1 MQALPANIIELDLAL
16 NEVTPE
22 GAQALAV
29 ALQRLPH
36 LQRLNLREN
45 ELENAGAIA
54 IAKGL
59 AKLKNLRE
67 LDLTQN
73 QVLLRSA
80 HDCAQHVVQQIT
92 DLNLLDTFRKP
103 TSHMRNIGRDIESGF
118 MHLAGK
124 TCARDNLG
132 VVHKSHA
139 ILPMEA
145 SSLACRFALT
155 V

>member
-1 MQALPANIIELDLAL
+1 MQALPANIIELELAL

-73 QVLLRSA
+73 QVLLCYA
-80 HDCAQHVVQQIT
+80 YDCAQHVVQQMT
-92 DLNLLDTFRKP
+92 YLNLPETFRKRM
-103 TSHMRNIGRDIESGF
+103 SHTRYIEGNIESGF

-124 TCARDNLG
+124 T
-132 VVHKSHA
+132 
-139 ILPMEA
+139 
-145 SSLACRFALT
+145 
-155 V
+155 

>member
-1 MQALPANIIELDLAL
+1 MMSAGHSFHCKHGIPSQCSKLGVPFVQALHENIMELELAL

-29 ALQRLPH
+29 ALSRLPR

-59 AKLKNLRE
+59 TGLKDLRE

-73 QVLLRSA
+73 QVL
-80 HDCAQHVVQQIT
+80 QG
-92 DLNLLDTFRKP
+92 P
-103 TSHMRNIGRDIESGF
+103 
-118 MHLAGK
+118 
-124 TCARDNLG
+124 
-132 VVHKSHA
+132 
-139 ILPMEA
+139 P
-145 SSLACRFALT
+145 
-155 V
+155 